1 MGGDVESKRDRS
13 TKIKA
18 EMKGKKR
25 GEGNWNG
32 EDICIHVVLIP
43 VRPMVAL
50 RNPAY
55 FSLGLKMKAQCY
67 S

>member
-1 MGGDVESKRDRS
+1 MGGDAESKRDRRS
-13 TKIKA
+13 KIKA
-18 EMKGKKR
+18 EMKGRKR

-43 VRPMVAL
+43 VRPMVAH

-55 FSLGLKMKAQCY
+55 FSLN
-67 S
+67 